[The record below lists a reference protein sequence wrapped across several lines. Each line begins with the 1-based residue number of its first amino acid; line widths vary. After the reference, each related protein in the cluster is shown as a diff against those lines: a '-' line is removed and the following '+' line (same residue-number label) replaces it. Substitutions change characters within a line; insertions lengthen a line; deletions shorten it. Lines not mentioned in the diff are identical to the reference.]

1 MSPLSFMG
9 WEKRHGILTSSAT
22 EFRGYVLVRF
32 YIFFGSINSELEE
45 KKDVYRDWKS
55 FRQPF

>member
-1 MSPLSFMG
+1 MG

-22 EFRGYVLVRF
+22 EFRGYVLVQF
-32 YIFFGSINSELEE
+32 YIFFGSTNSELEE